1 MAGPEFDSVQ
11 TTVDGQPVVNVFDFL
26 AQHTLPADP
35 HTDLHIRTDESKPFY
50 WLDIAR
56 SREGHWT
63 EIDASYDAG
72 AQTVSATVTDAEP
85 LTVRFNLGSTAM
97 AGTVADLPGLGMPA
111 GTYMVQGGTSSELV
125 DYDTGYLN
133 VDLDG
138 ASSYDVT
145 IAPITA
151 TLSADPPAID
161 IAYTRSTS
169 ITVTAS
175 DVLGSPLPDGTA
187 VEFATTLGRFD
198 SGSTATTSLS
208 GGQASVILSSEETTG
223 PAEVSVTIG
232 SLTASRVI
240 SIVHEL
246 DNTPPVK
253 TVSGLTLLSEVDEDS
268 ASSVHTLSDFFA
280 DAEDA
285 AETLAYTLE
294 SNTNADLFAQIEIVD
309 DQMTL
314 TYAPDTFG
322 SADLTIRATDRA
334 QLFVEHTFRVV
345 VNEVNNMPQAAD
357 DTANTLES
365 TEVTIAVL
373 DNDSDPDGD
382 LLNLGS
388 LGQPNHGTTR
398 QAADGSSIIYTP
410 ARGFTGED
418 SFVYAVSDGSLIA
431 TAQVFVTV
439 YPKGASPSPTPEPT
453 AEPTPEPT
461 AEPTPGP
468 APTEE
473 PKEPSTVYTVHIP
486 LVLNGSS

>member
-1 MAGPEFDSVQ
+1 VQAG
-11 TTVDGQPVVNVFDFL
+11 
-26 AQHTLPADP
+26 
-35 HTDLHIRTDESKPFY
+35 
-50 WLDIAR
+50 
-56 SREGHWT
+56 
-63 EIDASYDAG
+63 
-72 AQTVSATVTDAEP
+72 
-85 LTVRFNLGSTAM
+85 
-97 AGTVADLPGLGMPA
+97 
-111 GTYMVQGGTSSELV
+111 SSGELV
-125 DYDTGYLN
+125 DYDTGYLP

-169 ITVTAS
+169 VTVTAS
-175 DVLGSPLPDGTA
+175 DVLGSPLPDGTV

-198 SGSTATTSLS
+198 SGSTATASLS

-223 PAEVSVTIG
+223 LAEVSVTIG

-240 SIVHEL
+240 SIMYEL
-246 DNTPPVK
+246 DNTPPIT
-253 TVSGLTLLSEVDEDS
+253 TVSGSTLLSEVDEDS

-294 SNTNADLFAQIEIVD
+294 ANTNADLFAQIEIVD

-334 QLFVEHTFRVV
+334 QLFAEHTFRVV
-345 VNEVNNMPQAAD
+345 VNKVNNMPQAAD
-357 DTANTLES
+357 DTANTRES

-382 LLNLGS
+382 LLNLSS

-398 QAADGSSIIYTP
+398 QAADGNSIIYTP

-439 YPKGASPSPTPEPT
+439 DPKGSSPSPTPEPT

-461 AEPTPGP
+461 AEPTPE
-468 APTEE
+468 PTPTDE
-473 PKEPSTVYTVHIP
+473 PKEPATIYTVHMP
-486 LVLNGSS
+486 LIIVGSS